1 MIRRPNVLR
10 VKGCLTSPK
19 RMNFRKSSKRPLIPP
34 PHYRKVILQ
43 MFSEIHDWSIVFED
57 ISGHFEILMSQLG
70 QVKKTLPFRAMSKQC
85 EFFTLQGVGNQVT
98 HQTHPSTADNDRH
111 HPNTYYTS
119 SRHHS
124 DMSIHLLTSTE
135 TNWHKQTP
143 TDTPRHLQTLSG
155 VVWCWLKVTF
165 WRLLVSVGMC
175 WRLLL
180 SGDI

>member
-1 MIRRPNVLR
+1 MSAFIYYVFYNFSRTGKNSKMAKPNHFCWGYIWTFWYFDVLLWP
-10 VKGCLTSPK
+10 G
-19 RMNFRKSSKRPLIPP
+19 
-34 PHYRKVILQ
+34 
-43 MFSEIHDWSIVFED
+43 E
-57 ISGHFEILMSQLG
+57 
-70 QVKKTLPFRAMSKQC
+70 KKFLPFRAMSKQC
-85 EFFTLQGVGNQVT
+85 EFSTLQGVSNQVT

-111 HPNTYYTS
+111 HPNTPHTS

-124 DMSIHLLTSTE
+124 DISIHLLTSTE

-143 TDTPRHLQTLSG
+143 TDTPRHSQTLSG